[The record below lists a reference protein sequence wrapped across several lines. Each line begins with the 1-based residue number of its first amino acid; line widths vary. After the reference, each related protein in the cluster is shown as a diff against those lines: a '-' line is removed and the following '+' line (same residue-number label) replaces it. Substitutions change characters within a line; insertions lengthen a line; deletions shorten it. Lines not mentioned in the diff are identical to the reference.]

1 MNINIYS
8 KYKLLITNHSSRL
21 SEENET
27 IYDNIFVEDNF
38 EKEVLIV
45 GGKLLKMIKN
55 QLQDTYL
62 SEFIFCKDE
71 LHFKHFNYITGESDN
86 ICYKI
91 KEKKDE

>member
-8 KYKLLITNHSSRL
+8 KYKLLIISHSSRL

-27 IYDNIFVEDNF
+27 IYDNIFVKDNF
-38 EKEVLIV
+38 EQEILID
-45 GGKLLKMIKN
+45 GGKLLEMIQN

-62 SEFIFCKDE
+62 SEFIFYEDK
-71 LHFKHFNYITGESDN
+71 LHFKHFNYNTGESDN

-91 KEKKDE
+91 KEND

>member
-8 KYKLLITNHSSRL
+8 KYKLLITDHSSRL

-27 IYDNIFVEDNF
+27 IYDNIFVKDKF
-38 EKEVLIV
+38 EQEVLID
-45 GGKLLKMIKN
+45 GGKLLEMIQS

-71 LHFKHFNYITGESDN
+71 LVFKHFNYNTGESNN

-91 KEKKDE
+91 KEND

>member
-8 KYKLLITNHSSRL
+8 KYKLLIINHSSRL

-27 IYDNIFVEDNF
+27 IYNNIFVKDNF
-38 EKEVLIV
+38 EQEVLID
-45 GGKLLKMIKN
+45 GGRLLEMIN
-55 QLQDTYL
+55 LQLQDTYL

-71 LHFKHFNYITGESDN
+71 LHFKHFNYTTGESDN

-91 KEKKDE
+91 KEND

>member
-8 KYKLLITNHSSRL
+8 KYKLLITSHSSRL

-27 IYDNIFVEDNF
+27 KYDNIFIEDKF
-38 EKEVLIV
+38 EQEVLTD
-45 GGKLLKMIKN
+45 GGKLLEMIQN

-62 SEFIFCKDE
+62 SEFIFYKDE
-71 LHFKHFNYITGESDN
+71 LHFKYFNYNTGESDN

-91 KEKKDE
+91 KEND

>member
-8 KYKLLITNHSSRL
+8 KYKLLIISHSSRL

-27 IYDNIFVEDNF
+27 IYDNIFVKGNF
-38 EKEVLIV
+38 EQEVLID
-45 GGKLLKMIKN
+45 GGKLLEMIQS

-62 SEFIFCKDE
+62 SEFIFCKDK
-71 LHFKHFNYITGESDN
+71 LYFKHFNYTTGESDN

-91 KEKKDE
+91 KEND

>member
-8 KYKLLITNHSSRL
+8 KYNLLIINHSSRL
-21 SEENET
+21 SEENKT
-27 IYDNIFVEDNF
+27 IYDNIFVKDNF
-38 EKEVLIV
+38 KKEVLID
-45 GGKLLKMIKN
+45 GGKLLEMIQN

-71 LHFKHFNYITGESDN
+71 LVFKHFNDNTGESDN

-91 KEKKDE
+91 KEND

>member
-8 KYKLLITNHSSRL
+8 KYKLLIINHSSRL

-27 IYDNIFVEDNF
+27 IYDNIFIKDNF
-38 EKEVLIV
+38 EQEVLTD
-45 GGKLLKMIKN
+45 GGKLLEMIQN

-71 LHFKHFNYITGESDN
+71 LVFKHFNYNTGESDN

-91 KEKKDE
+91 KEND

>member
-8 KYKLLITNHSSRL
+8 KYKLLIINHNSRL
-21 SEENET
+21 NEENKT
-27 IYDNIFVEDNF
+27 IYDNIFVKDNF
-38 EKEVLIV
+38 KKEVLID
-45 GGKLLKMIKN
+45 GGKLLEMIQN

-71 LHFKHFNYITGESDN
+71 LVFKHFNYNTGESDN

-91 KEKKDE
+91 KEND

>member
-8 KYKLLITNHSSRL
+8 KYKLLITKHSLRL

-27 IYDNIFVEDNF
+27 IYDDSFVEDNF
-38 EKEVLIV
+38 EQGVLID

-62 SEFIFCKDE
+62 SEFIFYKDE
-71 LHFKHFNYITGESDN
+71 LVFKHFNYNTGESDN

-91 KEKKDE
+91 KEKQE

>member
-27 IYDNIFVEDNF
+27 IYDNIFVKDKF
-38 EKEVLIV
+38 EQEVSID
-45 GGKLLKMIKN
+45 GGKLLEMIQN
-55 QLQDTYL
+55 QLHNTYL

-71 LHFKHFNYITGESDN
+71 LVFKHFNYNTGESDN

-91 KEKKDE
+91 KEND